1 MKKTLIRILLAL
13 ALFAAAFGLEHLAAL
28 PGIWALA
35 GPVLA
40 LCAYLLA
47 GYDVLLNALR
57 NILKGQIFDEN
68 FLMAIATVGAL
79 GLREFLEAA
88 AVMIFY
94 QVGELFQDYAVGQSR
109 KSIAQL
115 MDIKPDTANVRRGD
129 QLVTVDPYDVRVGDI
144 IVIKPGE
151 RVPLDAV
158 IISGQTALDTSALT
172 GESMPREAQE
182 GDEVL
187 SGCIN
192 QSGLIEARVL
202 REFGESTVSRI
213 LDMVENASSKKSVT
227 ERFITRFARYYTPA
241 VVAAAVLL
249 AFLPP
254 LLLGQ
259 PFRDWVSRALIF
271 LVVSCP
277 CALVIS
283 IPLSFFGGIGGASR
297 RGILV
302 KGSNYLDA
310 LARAGTVVFDKTG
323 TLTQGVFSV
332 RETRPVAGTEAQ
344 LLELAALC
352 ECYSDHPISLSL
364 RRAYGSPIDAGRVR
378 DAREIAGHGVS
389 ALVDG
394 AEVLCGNDKLMRER
408 GIAFAPIEDDSGTI
422 VHVAADGVYRGAV
435 LIADTLKAGAKPAVQ
450 GIRDVGV
457 SRTVMLTGDAEGPG
471 QSVARALGIAEAYT
485 GLMPQDKVAKVEQLL
500 LEKPRRSTLCFVGD
514 GINDA
519 PVLARADVGVAMGAL
534 GSDAAIEA
542 ADLVIMDDNPQKLVT
557 AIRIARKTVGIAGQ
571 NIVFAL
577 AVKGLVLVLAALG
590 YSQMWH
596 AIFADVGVA
605 VIAILNALRAL
616 NTEKL

>member
-1 MKKTLIRILLAL
+1 MKKTLIRILAAL
-13 ALFAAAFGLEHLAAL
+13 AFFAAAFGLEHLVTLSGWFSHL
-28 PGIWALA
+28 PT
-35 GPVLA
+35 VLA
-40 LCAYLLA
+40 LMAYALA
-47 GYDVLLNALR
+47 GYDVLLSAVR
-57 NILKGQIFDEN
+57 NILRGQVFDEN

-79 GLREFLEAA
+79 ALGEFLEAA

-115 MDIKPDTANVRRGD
+115 MDIKPDTANVRRGGE
-129 QLVTVDPYDVRVGDI
+129 LVVVDPYDVAVGDI

-158 IISGQTALDTSALT
+158 ILSGRTALDTSALT
-172 GESMPREAQE
+172 GESMPRDAAP
-182 GDEVL
+182 GDEIL

-192 QSGLIEARVL
+192 QSGLVEARVI

-249 AFLPP
+249 ALVPP

-259 PFRDWVSRALIF
+259 PFRDWASRALIF

-310 LARAGTVVFDKTG
+310 LARTDTVVFDKTG
-323 TLTQGVFSV
+323 TLTRGVFSV
-332 RETRPVAGTEAQ
+332 REVRPASGTEAA
-344 LLELAALC
+344 LIELAALC
-352 ECYSDHPISLSL
+352 ESYSDHPISLSL
-364 RRAYGSPIDAGRVR
+364 RRAYGAGIDAARVK
-378 DAREIAGHGVS
+378 DAKEIAGHGVS

-394 AEVLCGNDKLMRER
+394 TEVLCGNDKMMQSH
-408 GIAFAPIEDDSGTI
+408 GVTFTPIQDDSGT
-422 VHVAADGVYRGAV
+422 VVYVAADGVYQGAV
-435 LIADTLKAGAKPAVQ
+435 VIADTLKQGARPAVQ
-450 GIRDVGV
+450 GLKAVGV

-471 QSVARALGIAEAYT
+471 RSVARELGISEAYT
-485 GLMPQDKVAKVEQLL
+485 GLLPQDKVEKVEHLL
-500 LEKPRRSTLCFVGD
+500 QDKPRRATLCFVGD